1 MKQNWG
7 RKVAKQQH
15 KQCNEMAIQIAKAT
29 RAKDMVIQQIKRR
42 AEARQI
48 QRVER
53 QSTEGT
59 AVMDSDTM
67 SSVIQPRDNKCVIET
82 NVPSNKFF
90 TVATG
95 EQA

>member
-1 MKQNWG
+1 M
-7 RKVAKQQH
+7 AKQQN
-15 KQCNEMAIQIAKAT
+15 KQCNKTAIQIAKAT
-29 RAKDMVIQQIKRR
+29 RAKDKEIRQRKRR

-67 SSVIQPRDNKCVIET
+67 STVIQPRDNKCVIET